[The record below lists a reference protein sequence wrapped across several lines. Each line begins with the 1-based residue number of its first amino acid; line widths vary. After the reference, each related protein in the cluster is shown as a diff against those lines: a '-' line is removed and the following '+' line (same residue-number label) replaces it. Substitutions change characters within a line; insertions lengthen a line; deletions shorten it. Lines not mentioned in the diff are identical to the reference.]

1 MKYEEIKQIPS
12 IQTYIREADK
22 ALLTLGYTEHSF
34 PHVGRVA
41 VRAKYILETL
51 GYSAHDIELVQIAA
65 YLHDIGNLI
74 NRVDHSQSGR
84 RDGVSD
90 FERARDGCGG
100 YRNHRHRHWQ
110 PR

>member
-41 VRAKYILETL
+41 VRA
-51 GYSAHDIELVQIAA
+51 
-65 YLHDIGNLI
+65 
-74 NRVDHSQSGR
+74 
-84 RDGVSD
+84 
-90 FERARDGCGG
+90 
-100 YRNHRHRHWQ
+100 
-110 PR
+110 

>member
-51 GYSAHDIELVQIAA
+51 GYSAA
-65 YLHDIGNLI
+65 
-74 NRVDHSQSGR
+74 
-84 RDGVSD
+84 
-90 FERARDGCGG
+90 
-100 YRNHRHRHWQ
+100 
-110 PR
+110 